1 MKQNHLKKHWKLEK
15 SVERL
20 ETGDL
25 KLDEALTTFEQGIAA
40 SRSCGQWLDQAR
52 KRVQMLI
59 AEGEEDFQISRRRGR
74 CIIPPYYLGSLFATS
89 HS

>member
-1 MKQNHLKKHWKLEK
+1 MSETNSFEEALGKLEK

-52 KRVQMLI
+52 ERVQVLI
-59 AEGEEDFQISRRRGR
+59 AEGEEEFQ
-74 CIIPPYYLGSLFATS
+74 LEFLDEEDEA
-89 HS
+89 

>member
-1 MKQNHLKKHWKLEK
+1 MSETNSFEEALEKLEK

-52 KRVQMLI
+52 KRVQVLI
-59 AEGEEDFQISRRRGR
+59 AEGEEEFKLEFLDEEDE
-74 CIIPPYYLGSLFATS
+74 A
-89 HS
+89 

>member
-1 MKQNHLKKHWKLEK
+1 MSETKSFEEALELLEK

-52 KRVQMLI
+52 KRVQVLI
-59 AEGEEDFQISRRRGR
+59 AEGEEDFR
-74 CIIPPYYLGSLFATS
+74 LEFLDEEDDA
-89 HS
+89 

>member
-1 MKQNHLKKHWKLEK
+1 MSETNSFEEALEKLEK

-40 SRSCGQWLDQAR
+40 SRSCGHWLDQAR
-52 KRVQMLI
+52 KRVQVLI
-59 AEGEEDFQISRRRGR
+59 AEGEEEFQLEFLDEEGE
-74 CIIPPYYLGSLFATS
+74 A
-89 HS
+89 

>member
-1 MKQNHLKKHWKLEK
+1 MNEKKSFEEALELLER

-52 KRVQMLI
+52 KRVQVLT
-59 AEGEEDFQISRRRGR
+59 AEGEEDFQ
-74 CIIPPYYLGSLFATS
+74 LEFLDEEDDT
-89 HS
+89 

>member
-1 MKQNHLKKHWKLEK
+1 MSETKSFEEALELLEK

-52 KRVQMLI
+52 KRVQVLI
-59 AEGEEDFQISRRRGR
+59 AEGEEDFH
-74 CIIPPYYLGSLFATS
+74 LEFLDEEDDT
-89 HS
+89 